1 GVALVSPSVEFGPPQ
16 RQSRYGLHTGIAS
29 DASCSSNGL
38 LTGDDHHARRRVLE
52 DVVDGL
58 AEDRLLRP
66 FAARSAEYDD
76 LRLAPLR
83 LADDRAAGASGT
95 QQPPDHV
102 DTVELADR
110 DGRVER
116 LVRGGLSLRQLG
128 IERPRHR
135 PDDYADRR

>member
-1 GVALVSPSVEFGPPQ
+1 
-16 RQSRYGLHTGIAS
+16 
-29 DASCSSNGL
+29 
-38 LTGDDHHARRRVLE
+38 
-52 DVVDGL
+52 
-58 AEDRLLRP
+58 
-66 FAARSAEYDD
+66 AEYDD
-76 LRLAPLR
+76 PRLAPLR

-128 IERPRHR
+128 IERQLHRHH
-135 PDDYADRR
+135 DYADRRDRRTALGGEPAGEVARLLRLSPRLHRHEDAAVLDGA